1 MNIDA
6 KNPQKTTNKLIWIV
20 YQKDYT
26 PWPSGIY
33 PHGWFN
39 IWKSIN
45 VKHYINRMKE
55 KNMLIFIGPKD
66 ITKKVKRQSA
76 KWEKIFVDHISNTGL
91 MSRIYKEL
99 LTQKGRQ
106 VNFKNG
112 QRIWIDIYPEKIY
125 KWPRSIWKD
134 AQHH

>member
-1 MNIDA
+1 
-6 KNPQKTTNKLIWIV
+6 
-20 YQKDYT
+20 
-26 PWPSGIY
+26 
-33 PHGWFN
+33 
-39 IWKSIN
+39 
-45 VKHYINRMKE
+45 MKE
-55 KNMLIFIGPKD
+55 KNMLIFIGSKD

-76 KWEKIFVDHISNTGL
+76 EWEKIFVDHISNKGL